1 MFKKP
6 LLISAMASS
15 LLLAFNPGFAADP
28 PVQRQAQEQ
37 VYGSQLMTEQE
48 RTAYQSKMRSAKTNE
63 EREQIRAQHHKEMQ
77 VRAKQQG
84 VTLPDE
90 PPARGT
96 GGGMGPGGGSGGGM
110 GPGGGKGSGGGG
122 G

>member
-28 PVQRQAQEQ
+28 PVQKQAQEQ
-37 VYGSQLMTEQE
+37 VYGSQLMTERE

-90 PPARGT
+90 PPAQGM
-96 GGGMGPGGGSGGGM
+96 GGGMGSGGGAGM
-110 GPGGGKGSGGGG
+110 GGGGMGSGGGG
-122 G
+122 GKH

>member
-28 PVQRQAQEQ
+28 PVQKQAQEQ

-48 RTAYQSKMRSAKTNE
+48 RAAYQSKMRVSQNQRRARTNP
-63 EREQIRAQHHKEMQ
+63 RA
-77 VRAKQQG
+77 ASQG
-84 VTLPDE
+84 DAGACQATRRHL
-90 PPARGT
+90 AG
-96 GGGMGPGGGSGGGM
+96 
-110 GPGGGKGSGGGG
+110 
-122 G
+122 